1 MNWEQL
7 KKNVGYRVKLV
18 PKAYHLD
25 SAGDPLAFLDEDW
38 IVMSVTNDYAE
49 VSAPSGHFY
58 RLGKDHIY
66 SFATDHQRA
75 GDGLRHGFLQLKVQ
89 LYIQGTD
96 VTATPNHLPGQPV
109 PPAVN
114 VPLRARAAFIPD
126 VERVFRRQVGI
137 LERVRANFS
146 TTAAEML
153 GKKCEIRPTD
163 TWESLQPVQSRL
175 YPDSAL
181 FRDLSAGDA
190 AVLAEF
196 YAAVGEVSD
205 LIEHW
210 TGTVP
215 LADYNAWNVLMHKVQ
230 NCLRLGEL
238 VIQKFSPER
247 PFDAT
252 MPAGGTL
259 LSSSQRSLML
269 ADQART
275 SFMERFA
282 AAQATRFP

>member
-1 MNWEQL
+1 
-7 KKNVGYRVKLV
+7 
-18 PKAYHLD
+18 
-25 SAGDPLAFLDEDW
+25 
-38 IVMSVTNDYAE
+38 
-49 VSAPSGHFY
+49 
-58 RLGKDHIY
+58 
-66 SFATDHQRA
+66 
-75 GDGLRHGFLQLKVQ
+75 
-89 LYIQGTD
+89 
-96 VTATPNHLPGQPV
+96 
-109 PPAVN
+109 
-114 VPLRARAAFIPD
+114 
-126 VERVFRRQVGI
+126 
-137 LERVRANFS
+137 
-146 TTAAEML
+146 ML
-153 GKKCEIRPTD
+153 GKQYEVRPTD

-181 FRDLSAGDA
+181 FRDLSGGDA

-205 LIEHW
+205 LIKHW

-215 LADYNAWNVLMHKVQ
+215 LTDYNAWNVLMHKVQ